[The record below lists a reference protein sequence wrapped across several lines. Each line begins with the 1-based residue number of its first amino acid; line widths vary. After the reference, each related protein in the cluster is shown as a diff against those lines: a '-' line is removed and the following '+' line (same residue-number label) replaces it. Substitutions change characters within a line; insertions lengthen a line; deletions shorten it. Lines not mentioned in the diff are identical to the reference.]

1 MGSLIELPDG
11 RLVKQQVID
20 ELYACARGELQGELY
35 EYPDLL
41 WGITHLGGF
50 LIEVGIEV
58 SKDSVIDACAYII
71 DGLENGVDD
80 AG

>member
-1 MGSLIELPDG
+1 MSTLIQLPDG
-11 RLVKQQVID
+11 RLVKQQVI
-20 ELYACARGELQGELY
+20 YALSVCAAGELQGELY

-50 LIEVGIEV
+50 VIEVGIEV

-71 DGLENGVDD
+71 DGLENGVDN